1 MVGVSPAVGGLRV
14 KKGSGL
20 RIASVSVVATGSY
33 PGGPDRGMG
42 ASDHEQ
48 ISVPAG
54 GREHPGAGVADG
66 GLVSLPRVGSDAGSV
81 GIKAIVWPGVDPSV
95 ILAVDIA

>member
-1 MVGVSPAVGGLRV
+1 MVAFTGGRGIYRMNM
-14 KKGSGL
+14 GSGV
-20 RIASVSVVATGSY
+20 RIASVSVLATGSY
-33 PGGPDRGMG
+33 PGRPDRGMG

-66 GLVSLPRVGSDAGSV
+66 GLVSLPRVLKLVPSRPSDC
-81 GIKAIVWPGVDPSV
+81 
-95 ILAVDIA
+95 LARD